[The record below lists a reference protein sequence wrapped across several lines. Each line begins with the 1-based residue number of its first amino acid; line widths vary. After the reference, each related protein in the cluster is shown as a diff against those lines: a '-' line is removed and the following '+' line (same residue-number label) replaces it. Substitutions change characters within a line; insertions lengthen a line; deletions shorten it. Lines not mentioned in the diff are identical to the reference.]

1 MSDTRMKIH
10 TRDQRDSEESV
21 PATIRMTSGMRRRI
35 SNLCELGIYGLTVEE
50 VCERLICDRLQEME
64 SAWHG

>member
-1 MSDTRMKIH
+1 MKIH
-10 TRDQRDSEESV
+10 TGERDDQMESV
-21 PATIRMTSGMRRRI
+21 PATIRMTNGMRRRI
-35 SNLCELGIYGLTVEE
+35 SNLCELGIYGTTIEE